1 MGIGICTWL
10 VLGGLAGWIASMIKG
25 TNARMGLFAN
35 IATGIVGALI
45 GGWIASHLGGA
56 PVTGL
61 NLYSLAVA
69 TGGAVLLITVLQ
81 ALRK

>member
-1 MGIGICTWL
+1 MGICTWL